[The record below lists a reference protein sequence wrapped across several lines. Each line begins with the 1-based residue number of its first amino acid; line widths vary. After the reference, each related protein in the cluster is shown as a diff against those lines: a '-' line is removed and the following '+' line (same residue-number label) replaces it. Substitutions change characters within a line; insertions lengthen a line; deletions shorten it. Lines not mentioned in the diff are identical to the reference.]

1 MAGEPMITAIVTTIP
16 KTIPTIMNRL
26 FISKIEISQLK
37 RDVIELGKDME

>member
-1 MAGEPMITAIVTTIP
+1 MITAIVTTIP

-37 RDVIELGKDME
+37 RDAIASGKELE